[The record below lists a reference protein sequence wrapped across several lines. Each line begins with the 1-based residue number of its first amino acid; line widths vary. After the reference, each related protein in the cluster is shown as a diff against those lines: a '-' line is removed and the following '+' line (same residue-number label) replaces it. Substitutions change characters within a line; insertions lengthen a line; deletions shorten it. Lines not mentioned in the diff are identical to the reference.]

1 MVILKIS
8 ERRAWRIAASS
19 GAAAAAIVLGSPL
32 LAAAAP
38 VQPPVPVE
46 PYATV
51 ISQSGVNERQYPSTD
66 SSVLGILPYADQVGL
81 ECKVRAQEVAGND
94 VWYLLR
100 DEQAWISA
108 RYAVQTGVVPY
119 CKDVQPNPL
128 TYSPQASE
136 AKG

>member
-8 ERRAWRIAASS
+8 GRRAWRIAASS
-19 GAAAAAIVLGSPL
+19 GAGAAAIVLGAPL

-38 VQPPVPVE
+38 AQAWPAV

-66 SSVLGILPYADQVGL
+66 SSVLGILQYADQVGL
-81 ECKVRAQEVAGND
+81 RCKVRAQNVAGND

-108 RYAVQTGVVPY
+108 KYAVQTGTVPY
-119 CKDVQPNPL
+119 CKDIQPNPL
-128 TYSPQASE
+128 AQSPQASE

>member
-1 MVILKIS
+1 MLKIVK
-8 ERRAWRIAASS
+8 RRARHIAACS
-19 GAAAAAIVLGSPL
+19 GAAVAMVLGAPL

-38 VQPPVPVE
+38 SQDSVPVE

-66 SSVLGILPYADQVGL
+66 SSVLGILSYYDQVGL
-81 ECKVRAQEVAGND
+81 RCKVRAQDIVGDD

-108 RYAVQTGVVPY
+108 RYVVQTGAVPY
-119 CKDVQPNPL
+119 CKDAQPNGF
-128 TYSPQASE
+128 TSSPQAAD